1 MTKRNLLPNKV
12 DINLNVLGT
21 TMLDRIRGHVDSTNV
36 VTEDNNGR
44 RQRVMELPKELTDPT
59 TLSNN
64 MSNRAILRLGTGAR
78 HSSLTFG
85 QPGDKVVADDDEVAR
100 QGFALVRAAGKS
112 ASQYAMSRWSK

>member
-1 MTKRNLLPNKV
+1 MTKSYLFPNKV

-64 MSNRAILRLGTGAR
+64 MTNGAILCLGTGTR
-78 HSSLTFG
+78 YSSWTFRR
-85 QPGDKVVADDDEVAR
+85 PRDKVVTKIDAVAGR
-100 QGFALVRAAGKS
+100 RTLGVRAPS
-112 ASQYAMSRWSK
+112 PICVLV